1 MSPTARGL
9 RAPLRRHAARA
20 IAGALLILGGAASS
34 AGAQRA
40 ALERVLRDTVLENGL
55 TVIALQNTAIPIA
68 TVQVVIR
75 SGAFTQLDAADEGVP
90 HLLEH
95 MLFKSFGNGEGD
107 GFGRAASRLHAG
119 YNGMTGDELVTYY
132 VTLPSRNTAGG
143 IALMADLMRA
153 PVFRREQLAVE
164 QQVVKGELERNVADP
179 SFLFSVAVSRL
190 LWGPAFGRKHAIGN
204 VISIM
209 GADAERLR
217 RHFERYYVPNNTAL
231 VVAGDVDPASVF
243 TQAARQFGS
252 WKRRED
258 PFATRPIPPI
268 PPLERDTIVAVV
280 EGDDGDVTV
289 MLRWQGP
296 SVGVD
301 PEGTYAADVF
311 SALVNQPHSGM
322 QKRLVESGLFR
333 SVSVSYYTLDKVGP
347 ITITARA
354 APERV
359 GPALQALRSEIS
371 RFDDPDY
378 FTPEELKIA
387 KKRVEVDAAFDL
399 EAGSSLAYTIGFWWS
414 VAGLDYYRGYVDGM
428 IAQDEDDLR
437 AYVTRYMLGKP
448 KVMGLLLS
456 EATRAKY
463 GDEISKGLSAWF
475 W

>member
-1 MSPTARGL
+1 
-9 RAPLRRHAARA
+9 
-20 IAGALLILGGAASS
+20 
-34 AGAQRA
+34 
-40 ALERVLRDTVLENGL
+40 
-55 TVIALQNTAIPIA
+55 
-68 TVQVVIR
+68 
-75 SGAFTQLDAADEGVP
+75 
-90 HLLEH
+90 
-95 MLFKSFGNGEGD
+95 
-107 GFGRAASRLHAG
+107 
-119 YNGMTGDELVTYY
+119 
-132 VTLPSRNTAGG
+132 
-143 IALMADLMRA
+143 
-153 PVFRREQLAVE
+153 
-164 QQVVKGELERNVADP
+164 
-179 SFLFSVAVSRL
+179 
-190 LWGPAFGRKHAIGN
+190 
-204 VISIM
+204 
-209 GADAERLR
+209 
-217 RHFERYYVPNNTAL
+217 VPNNAAL

-243 TQAARQFGS
+243 AQAARQFGS

-258 PFATRPIPPI
+258 PFARRPIPPI

-296 SVGVD
+296 SVGED
-301 PEGTYAADVF
+301 PAGTYAADVF

-359 GPALQALRSEIS
+359 GPALQALRSEIA

-414 VAGLDYYRGYVDGM
+414 VAGLDYYRGYVDGI

-463 GDEISKGLSAWF
+463 GEEISKGLSAWF